1 MPARSIIK
9 KTITVDK
16 KYIFDLEIYPRLIS
30 WEIYPRIV
38 SWEVFP
44 RNYDAA
50 LYAFSNKDTLNK
62 TIEDNYIYEK
72 RKK

>member
-1 MPARSIIK
+1 MPSKSIIK
-9 KTITVDK
+9 KTIEIDK
-16 KYIFDLEIYPRLIS
+16 HVFDL
-30 WEIYPRIV
+30 EIYPRIV

-44 RNYDAA
+44 QDNDAA

-62 TIEDNYIYEK
+62 IIETNHIYEK

>member
-1 MPARSIIK
+1 MI
-9 KTITVDK
+9 VL
-16 KYIFDLEIYPRLIS
+16 FEL
-30 WEIYPRIV
+30 EIYPRIV

-62 TIEDNYIYEK
+62 TIKDKEK
-72 RKK
+72 FFW

>member
-1 MPARSIIK
+1 MMPAKSIIR
-9 KTITVDK
+9 KTIKVNK
-16 KYIFDLEIYPRLIS
+16 HIFELEIYPRL
-30 WEIYPRIV
+30 V

-50 LYAFSNKDTLNK
+50 LYAFSNKDKLNK
-62 TIEDNYIYEK
+62 KIETNHVYEK